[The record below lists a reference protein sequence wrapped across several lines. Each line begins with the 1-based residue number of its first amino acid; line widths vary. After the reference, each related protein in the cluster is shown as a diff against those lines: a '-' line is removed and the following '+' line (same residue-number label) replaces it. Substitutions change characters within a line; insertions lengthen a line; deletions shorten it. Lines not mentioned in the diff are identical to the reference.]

1 MEWSKKE
8 VEGLNF
14 LKCNATIFQNL
25 EAVRSFARSF
35 VVVVVVAVVV
45 IVVVGVVNVVIVVV
59 FILVVTVLVVAN
71 VMLLSSLL

>member
-35 VVVVVVAVVV
+35 VVVVVV
-45 IVVVGVVNVVIVVV
+45 VVGVVNVVIVVV

-71 VMLLSSLL
+71 VMLISSLL